1 MLVVKNLTYRFEGAH
16 TPLFNNVSFT
26 VNKPGI
32 TCVTGKNGVGKSTLF
47 RLLQEQI
54 PDVIM
59 MQQKVD
65 RMLAPSF
72 TVQENLQ
79 AAGLGAYPG
88 LSDFAALVYNTHG
101 YDQIPLERQVNL
113 LSGGQKQIVSLLMC
127 LQQSTAVLLL
137 DEPTAALDE
146 KNAHYFMD
154 FVHNLAVKNNIV
166 ALCISHDPA
175 LVEQFKSNGVLH
187 LEQRDGTTVCII
199 K

>member
-1 MLVVKNLTYRFEGAH
+1 MLSIKNLTYTFPGAH
-16 TPLFNNVSFT
+16 APLFNNVSFT
-26 VNKPGI
+26 ITNPGI

-47 RLLQEQI
+47 RLLQEQVAG
-54 PDVIM
+54 VIM

-79 AAGLGAYPG
+79 AAGLGTYPG
-88 LSDFAALVYNTHG
+88 LSDFAKLDYSTHG
-101 YDQIPLERQVNL
+101 YDQIPLDRQVKL
-113 LSGGQKQIVSLLMC
+113 LSGGQKQIIALLMC
-127 LQQSTAVLLL
+127 LQQTTSVLLL

-154 FVHNLAVKNNIV
+154 FVHNLALKNNIV
-166 ALCISHDPA
+166 VLCISHDSA
-175 LVEQFKSNGVLH
+175 LVERFKHNGMLH
-187 LEQRDGTTVCII
+187 LEQRDGTTVCTI